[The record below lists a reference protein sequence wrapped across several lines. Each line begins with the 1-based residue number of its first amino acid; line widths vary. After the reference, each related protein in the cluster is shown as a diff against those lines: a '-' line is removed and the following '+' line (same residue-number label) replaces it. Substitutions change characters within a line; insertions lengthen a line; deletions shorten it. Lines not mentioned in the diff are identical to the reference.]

1 MKNCTSCGAQ
11 NDDQAVFCTSCGH
24 QFVDAVTPAAQG
36 TGEAAVQ
43 TAIQLTAERGA
54 GAHAH
59 IISDTYLKDAVG
71 KVVLVARKQGV
82 MHENYAILDGNET
95 TTGYIETKRH
105 LTSSTVQE
113 EDAGHAV
120 KSSIQISVQRR
131 STSIGPFQRSSMN
144 AKCSIEDPSGV
155 QVGSVSFHSGLMNF
169 SLTRINGSTV
179 FEASLVSGSGMM
191 DSLSALAH
199 LNLAIALY
207 DKDFPLTTLLAV
219 IVAIDQA
226 MGA

>member
-1 MKNCTSCGAQ
+1 MKNCIACGAQ
-11 NDDQAVFCTSCGH
+11 NDDQSAFCTSCGH
-24 QFVDAVTPAAQG
+24 QFVDVASPAAQG
-36 TGEAAVQ
+36 PDEAVVQ
-43 TAIQLTAERGA
+43 TAIQFTAERGP
-54 GAHAH
+54 GARAH

-71 KVVLVARKQGV
+71 KVVLVARKQGM
-82 MHENYAILDGNET
+82 MHENYAIRDGNET

-105 LTSSTVQE
+105 LTSTTVQE

-120 KSSIQISVQRR
+120 KSSTQISVQRR
-131 STSIGPFQRSSMN
+131 TTSIGPFQRSSMN

-155 QVGSVSFHSGLMNF
+155 QVGSVSFQNGFMNF
-169 SLTRINGSTV
+169 SLTKTDGSTI

-191 DSLSALAH
+191 DSLSALTH

-207 DKDFPLTTLLAV
+207 DKDFPLTTLLTV